1 MWFVH
6 VEVARRFQLEDD
18 PEEGELEHMRGQLCL
33 PTDGVIKIQP
43 VVVVVHHIDHYFVV
57 VADHTE
63 NAMYVFGRHVGE
75 HLAGVYLQDEDDW
88 RSWKGDLL
96 WVRLPK
102 LFRWARRSLAPNLML
117 SVNWPQVGDQLLAF
131 IL

>member
-6 VEVARRFQLEDD
+6 VEVARRFQLEND

-96 WVRLPK
+96 WVRLAK
-102 LFRWARRSLAPNLML
+102 LF
-117 SVNWPQVGDQLLAF
+117 
-131 IL
+131 